1 MYFLSSCFIAG
12 SLVRRLFFKKKFFPG
27 VRPRTRT
34 STRRRKEMKK
44 NRNIWWKQSSRYFA
58 DSEDENAWLKSK
70 LHFFGL
76 YRYLLKSRSFGARFF
91 FRHYAG
97 QIARMSYNAG
107 EKYVYACTREQFVRS
122 VTFHFLRLYLSLS
135 VSLSLL
141 YFIFFSLFQIYR
153 FNFAECR
160 LKKVT
165 FTDEFCIDERL
176 DQIHRSGR
184 NEN

>member
-1 MYFLSSCFIAG
+1 MENVLSFILLYCRFVDSKVFL
-12 SLVRRLFFKKKFFPG
+12 KKKIFPG

-34 STRRRKEMKK
+34 STRRGKEMKK

-97 QIARMSYNAG
+97 QIARMSYNTG
-107 EKYVYACTREQFVRS
+107 EKYVYAYTREQFVRS
-122 VTFHFLRLYLSLS
+122 VTFDFLCLSLS
-135 VSLSLL
+135 LS
-141 YFIFFSLFQIYR
+141 SLFCLLFSFSNIP
-153 FNFAECR
+153 
-160 LKKVT
+160 L
-165 FTDEFCIDERL
+165 
-176 DQIHRSGR
+176 
-184 NEN
+184 